1 MLNKI
6 KNEIAKSIVA
16 ITIFTTTYATKVFAG
31 RVKDLK
37 YSLGHLLDSL

>member
-31 RVKDLK
+31 VTPEESEVNEIASK
-37 YSLGHLLDSL
+37 G